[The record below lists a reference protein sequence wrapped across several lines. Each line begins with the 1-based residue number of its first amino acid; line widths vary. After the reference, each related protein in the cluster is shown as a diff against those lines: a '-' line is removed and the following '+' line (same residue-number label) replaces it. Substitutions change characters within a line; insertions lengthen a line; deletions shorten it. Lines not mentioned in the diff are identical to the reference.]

1 MKPFPVRATHYP
13 FCIYTEDFGPVA
25 LILHSLIVHGELH
38 VLFHSVL
45 LTVQIIVIRTVPC
58 ICHGIFGIDPI
69 QAVEFLHQGHKT
81 VCVGSVLLPA
91 QFFRMSVRYLLTS
104 IPSMNRSNT
113 ITGSVTERNSS
124 LLWYIILLRY
134 GFHCK
139 WVIPQKRGIGASF
152 GSYSSSSFVGP
163 FFTAPFC
170 TTHVCFRGASALRR
184 LKHVESVFA
193 MLGLTL
199 AALPRLE
206 LCGRQ
211 ENVRGFEAW
220 YKM

>member
-13 FCIYTEDFGPVA
+13 FCIYTEVFGPVA

-91 QFFRMSVRYLLTS
+91 QFFRMSVRYLLTFAS
-104 IPSMNRSNT
+104 GLYHKKEELAPPLAPIP
-113 ITGSVTERNSS
+113 
-124 LLWYIILLRY
+124 LLLLLVLFSQPHFARRT
-134 GFHCK
+134 F
-139 WVIPQKRGIGASF
+139 
-152 GSYSSSSFVGP
+152 
-163 FFTAPFC
+163 
-170 TTHVCFRGASALRR
+170 ASA
-184 LKHVESVFA
+184 VQA
-193 MLGLTL
+193 
-199 AALPRLE
+199 
-206 LCGRQ
+206 LCGD
-211 ENVRGFEAW
+211 
-220 YKM
+220 

>member
-1 MKPFPVRATHYP
+1 MYF
-13 FCIYTEDFGPVA
+13 FN
-25 LILHSLIVHGELH
+25 
-38 VLFHSVL
+38 SVL

-139 WVIPQKRGIGASF
+139 WVIPQKKRNWRLLWLLFLFFFCWSFFHSPILHDARLLPRCKRFAAIEARRKRFCYAWSDACCTASF
-152 GSYSSSSFVGP
+152 
-163 FFTAPFC
+163 
-170 TTHVCFRGASALRR
+170 RALRKVR
-184 LKHVESVFA
+184 KCS
-193 MLGLTL
+193 GL
-199 AALPRLE
+199 
-206 LCGRQ
+206 
-211 ENVRGFEAW
+211 
-220 YKM
+220 